1 VAVSL
6 KAAGGR
12 PVAVPRAALSQHVA
26 LFGFHELCG
35 TAVGAA
41 DYLTIAKAF
50 HTVFLEDVPTL
61 GVTDVNVVRRFITLV
76 DALYEANV
84 KLVVHAAAPPMALL
98 EVAQR
103 PAGGDEDHGDLI
115 GDKTYVKRGAL
126 DEVFA
131 FDRTVSRLVEMSG
144 KTYLSQAIPA
154 HGTALLEEVLV
165 GADAYGVVERL
176 FNEYDVDG
184 SGAIDEDELHAF
196 LSDVSELSR
205 GHRNVSRAE
214 LRAVLEEIDGNGDGQ
229 VDLEELRVY
238 VAGAGT
244 VELIAARV
252 GLPTR

>member
-1 VAVSL
+1 MASRLRRVARHVTGS
-6 KAAGGR
+6 AVTA
-12 PVAVPRAALSQHVA
+12 PVA
-26 LFGFHELCG
+26 FG
-35 TAVGAA
+35 
-41 DYLTIAKAF
+41 
-50 HTVFLEDVPTL
+50 
-61 GVTDVNVVRRFITLV
+61 
-76 DALYEANV
+76 
-84 KLVVHAAAPPMALL
+84 PPDG
-98 EVAQR
+98 
-103 PAGGDEDHGDLI
+103 PAEGDEL
-115 GDKTYVKRGAL
+115 
-126 DEVFA
+126 
-131 FDRTVSRLVEMSG
+131 
-144 KTYLSQAIPA
+144 
-154 HGTALLEEVLV
+154 ALLEEVLV

-244 VELIAARV
+244 VELISARV